1 MLLSLVL
8 HPQYHLTLFN
18 NNIRNLSYTHFG
30 QWINY
35 YFQVWFDTLPQYILR
50 EYLSYQR
57 EAYPFDI
64 ATFNQFG
71 GNIMDFWDSAKGQAP
86 ELSRFALHLYGICV
100 NSASVERLWSTMG
113 FLHSKRQNQLH
124 VSKIQVVYFFKEY
137 CINY

>member
-1 MLLSLVL
+1 M
-8 HPQYHLTLFN
+8 
-18 NNIRNLSYTHFG
+18 
-30 QWINY
+30 
-35 YFQVWFDTLPQYILR
+35 R

-71 GNIMDFWDSAKGQAP
+71 ENIMDFWDSAKGQAP

-113 FLHSKRQNQLH
+113 FLHSKCRNRLH
-124 VSKIQVVYFFKEY
+124 ISEFIL
-137 CINY
+137 